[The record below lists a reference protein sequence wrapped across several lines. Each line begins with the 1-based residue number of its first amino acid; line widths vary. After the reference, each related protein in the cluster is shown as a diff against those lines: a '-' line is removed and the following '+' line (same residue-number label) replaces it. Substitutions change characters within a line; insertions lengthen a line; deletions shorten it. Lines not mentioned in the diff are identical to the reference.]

1 MVKIKVIHASKL
13 LAAAAA
19 VILAIALIV
28 LAVSASSG
36 AAQGTSGERAAAVA
50 AFSFWRP
57 PKMEFELPGENEH
70 ADLIVLEDAA
80 VQEDHTQPVE
90 RPRVLIYHT
99 HTHEAY
105 AQTAADPYRET
116 ESWRTEDQ
124 THSVVRVGEA
134 LAALLT
140 DYGFDVVHDTADYE
154 YPKLNTAYARSLDML
169 ETKRGETFNLC
180 VDLHRDAWDKS
191 MAECACI
198 GSQRA
203 AQLMMLIGNGG
214 NACGLHSRHCFKPCI
229 FGKCRARFINF
240 RQHYSH
246 IRFTYRLKAERREY
260 SPQLF
265 DFLFIFA
272 CNKQLHKRY
281 TSNFL
286 YIFIGKQRRRKI

>member
-28 LAVSASSG
+28 LAVSAAAG
-36 AAQGTSGERAAAVA
+36 AAQEASDERAAAVA
-50 AFSFWRP
+50 AFSFWKP

-70 ADLIVLEDAA
+70 ADLIILEDADA
-80 VQEDHTQPVE
+80 GEDRTLPVE

-134 LAALLT
+134 LAVLLT

-154 YPKLNTAYARSLDML
+154 YPRLNTAYARSLEML
-169 ETKRGETFNLC
+169 EARRGETFNLC
-180 VDLHRDAWDKS
+180 IDLHRDAWDAS
-191 MAECACI
+191 MAECARV

-203 AQLMMLIGNGG
+203 AQLMVLIGNGG
-214 NACGLHSRHCFKPCI
+214 NFEVKPDYEANLAFAARLTDCVNSLCDGL
-229 FGKCRARFINF
+229 CRPVMVKNGRYN
-240 RQHYSH
+240 QHQ
-246 IRFTYRLKAERREY
+246 FTPSVLIEVGHNLNTLDEALASMPVLAEALDDLLRE
-260 SPQLF
+260 
-265 DFLFIFA
+265 
-272 CNKQLHKRY
+272 
-281 TSNFL
+281 
-286 YIFIGKQRRRKI
+286 

>member
-57 PKMEFELPGENEH
+57 PKMEFELPGENVH

-214 NACGLHSRHCFKPCI
+214 NFDIKPDYEANLAFAARLTDRINALCDGL
-229 FGKCRARFINF
+229 CRPVMVKNGRYN
-240 RQHYSH
+240 QHL
-246 IRFTYRLKAERREY
+246 FTPSVLIEVGHNLNTLDEALASMPVLAEALADLLKE
-260 SPQLF
+260 S
-265 DFLFIFA
+265 
-272 CNKQLHKRY
+272 
-281 TSNFL
+281 
-286 YIFIGKQRRRKI
+286 

>member
-214 NACGLHSRHCFKPCI
+214 NFDIKPDYEANLVFAARLTDRINALCDGL
-229 FGKCRARFINF
+229 CRPVMVKNGRYN
-240 RQHYSH
+240 QHL
-246 IRFTYRLKAERREY
+246 FTPSVLIEVGHNLNTLDEALASMPVLAEALADLLKE
-260 SPQLF
+260 S
-265 DFLFIFA
+265 
-272 CNKQLHKRY
+272 
-281 TSNFL
+281 
-286 YIFIGKQRRRKI
+286 

>member
-124 THSVVRVGEA
+124 THSVVREA

-214 NACGLHSRHCFKPCI
+214 NFDIKPDYEANLAFAARLTDRINALCDGL
-229 FGKCRARFINF
+229 CRPVMVKNGRYN
-240 RQHYSH
+240 QHL
-246 IRFTYRLKAERREY
+246 FTPSVLIEVGHNLNTLDEALASMPVLAEALADLLKE
-260 SPQLF
+260 S
-265 DFLFIFA
+265 
-272 CNKQLHKRY
+272 
-281 TSNFL
+281 
-286 YIFIGKQRRRKI
+286 

>member
-169 ETKRGETFNLC
+169 ETKRGETVNLC

-214 NACGLHSRHCFKPCI
+214 NFDIKPDYEANLAFAARLTDRINALCDGL
-229 FGKCRARFINF
+229 CRPVMVKNGRYN
-240 RQHYSH
+240 QHL
-246 IRFTYRLKAERREY
+246 FTPSVLIEVGHNLNTLDEALASMPVLAEALADLLKE
-260 SPQLF
+260 S
-265 DFLFIFA
+265 
-272 CNKQLHKRY
+272 
-281 TSNFL
+281 
-286 YIFIGKQRRRKI
+286 

>member
-1 MVKIKVIHASKL
+1 MIRIKVIHASKL

-28 LAVSASSG
+28 LAVSAASD
-36 AAQGTSGERAAAVA
+36 AAREASIERAAAVA
-50 AFSFWRP
+50 AFSFWKP
-57 PKMEFELPGENEH
+57 PEMEFELPAENGR
-70 ADLIVLEDAA
+70 ASLIVLEDAT
-80 VQEDHTQPVE
+80 VQEDHAQPVE

-105 AQTAADPYRET
+105 AQTEENPYRET

-169 ETKRGETFNLC
+169 ESRRAETFSLC
-180 VDLHRDAWDKS
+180 IDLHRDAWDQS
-191 MAECACI
+191 MAECAYI

-214 NACGLHSRHCFKPCI
+214 NFDVKPDYEANLAFAARLTDRVNALCDNLCRPVMVKNGRYNQHLFTPSVLIEVGHNLNTLDEALASMPVLAEALAGL
-229 FGKCRARFINF
+229 
-240 RQHYSH
+240 
-246 IRFTYRLKAERREY
+246 LRE
-260 SPQLF
+260 
-265 DFLFIFA
+265 
-272 CNKQLHKRY
+272 
-281 TSNFL
+281 
-286 YIFIGKQRRRKI
+286 G

>member
-214 NACGLHSRHCFKPCI
+214 NFDIKPDYEANLAFAARLTDRINALCDGL
-229 FGKCRARFINF
+229 CRPVMVKNGRYN
-240 RQHYSH
+240 QHL
-246 IRFTYRLKAERREY
+246 FTPSVLIEVGHNLNTLDEALASMPVLAKALADLLKE
-260 SPQLF
+260 S
-265 DFLFIFA
+265 
-272 CNKQLHKRY
+272 
-281 TSNFL
+281 
-286 YIFIGKQRRRKI
+286 

>member
-180 VDLHRDAWDKS
+180 VDLHRYAWDKS

-214 NACGLHSRHCFKPCI
+214 NFDIKPDYEANLAFAARLTDRINALCDGL
-229 FGKCRARFINF
+229 CRPVMVKNGRYN
-240 RQHYSH
+240 QHL
-246 IRFTYRLKAERREY
+246 FTPSVLIEVGHNLNTLDEALASMPVLAEALADLLKE
-260 SPQLF
+260 S
-265 DFLFIFA
+265 
-272 CNKQLHKRY
+272 
-281 TSNFL
+281 
-286 YIFIGKQRRRKI
+286 

>member
-99 HTHEAY
+99 HTPEAY

-214 NACGLHSRHCFKPCI
+214 NFDIKPDYEANLAFAARLTDRINALCDGL
-229 FGKCRARFINF
+229 CRPVMVKNGRYN
-240 RQHYSH
+240 QHL
-246 IRFTYRLKAERREY
+246 FTPSVLIEVGHNLNTLDEALASMPVLAEALADLLKE
-260 SPQLF
+260 S
-265 DFLFIFA
+265 
-272 CNKQLHKRY
+272 
-281 TSNFL
+281 
-286 YIFIGKQRRRKI
+286 

>member
-180 VDLHRDAWDKS
+180 FDLHRDAWDKS

-214 NACGLHSRHCFKPCI
+214 NFDIKPDYEANLAFAARLTDRINALCDGL
-229 FGKCRARFINF
+229 CRPVMVKNGRYN
-240 RQHYSH
+240 QHL
-246 IRFTYRLKAERREY
+246 FTPSVLIEVGHNLNTLDEALASMPVLAEALADLLKE
-260 SPQLF
+260 S
-265 DFLFIFA
+265 
-272 CNKQLHKRY
+272 
-281 TSNFL
+281 
-286 YIFIGKQRRRKI
+286 

>member
-70 ADLIVLEDAA
+70 ADLIVHEDAA

-214 NACGLHSRHCFKPCI
+214 NFDIKPDYEANLAFAARLTDRINALCDGL
-229 FGKCRARFINF
+229 CRPVMVKNGRYN
-240 RQHYSH
+240 QHL
-246 IRFTYRLKAERREY
+246 FTPSVLIEVGHNLNTLDEALASMPVLAEALADLLKE
-260 SPQLF
+260 S
-265 DFLFIFA
+265 
-272 CNKQLHKRY
+272 
-281 TSNFL
+281 
-286 YIFIGKQRRRKI
+286 

>member
-198 GSQRA
+198 SSQRA

-214 NACGLHSRHCFKPCI
+214 NFDIKPDYEANLAFAARLTDRINALCDGL
-229 FGKCRARFINF
+229 CRPVMVKNGRYN
-240 RQHYSH
+240 QHL
-246 IRFTYRLKAERREY
+246 FTPSVLIEVGHNLNTLDEALASMPVLAEALADLLKE
-260 SPQLF
+260 S
-265 DFLFIFA
+265 
-272 CNKQLHKRY
+272 
-281 TSNFL
+281 
-286 YIFIGKQRRRKI
+286 

>member
-1 MVKIKVIHASKL
+1 
-13 LAAAAA
+13 
-19 VILAIALIV
+19 
-28 LAVSASSG
+28 
-36 AAQGTSGERAAAVA
+36 
-50 AFSFWRP
+50 
-57 PKMEFELPGENEH
+57 MEFELPGENEH

-105 AQTAADPYRET
+105 AQTASDPYRET

-214 NACGLHSRHCFKPCI
+214 NFDIKPDYEANLAFAARLTDRINVLCDGL
-229 FGKCRARFINF
+229 CRPVMVKNGRYN
-240 RQHYSH
+240 QHL
-246 IRFTYRLKAERREY
+246 FTPSVLIEVGHNLNTLDEALTSMPVLAEALADLLKE
-260 SPQLF
+260 S
-265 DFLFIFA
+265 
-272 CNKQLHKRY
+272 
-281 TSNFL
+281 
-286 YIFIGKQRRRKI
+286 

>member
-214 NACGLHSRHCFKPCI
+214 NFDIKPDYEANLAFAARLTDRINALCDGL
-229 FGKCRARFINF
+229 CRPVMVKNGRYN
-240 RQHYSH
+240 QHL
-246 IRFTYRLKAERREY
+246 FTPSVLIEVGHNLNTLDEALASMPVLAEALADLLKE
-260 SPQLF
+260 S
-265 DFLFIFA
+265 
-272 CNKQLHKRY
+272 
-281 TSNFL
+281 
-286 YIFIGKQRRRKI
+286 

>member
-1 MVKIKVIHASKL
+1 M
-13 LAAAAA
+13 
-19 VILAIALIV
+19 
-28 LAVSASSG
+28 G
-36 AAQGTSGERAAAVA
+36 
-50 AFSFWRP
+50 
-57 PKMEFELPGENEH
+57 FELPGENEH

-214 NACGLHSRHCFKPCI
+214 NFDIKPDYEANLAFAARLTDRINALCDGL
-229 FGKCRARFINF
+229 CRPVMVKNGRYN
-240 RQHYSH
+240 QHL
-246 IRFTYRLKAERREY
+246 FTPSVLIEVGHNLNTLDEALASMPVLAEALADLLKE
-260 SPQLF
+260 S
-265 DFLFIFA
+265 
-272 CNKQLHKRY
+272 
-281 TSNFL
+281 
-286 YIFIGKQRRRKI
+286 

>member
-70 ADLIVLEDAA
+70 ADLIVLEGAA

-214 NACGLHSRHCFKPCI
+214 NFDIKPDYEANLAFAARLTDRINALCDGL
-229 FGKCRARFINF
+229 CRPVMVKNGRYN
-240 RQHYSH
+240 QHL
-246 IRFTYRLKAERREY
+246 FTPSVLIEVGHNLNTLDEALASMPVLAEALADLLKE
-260 SPQLF
+260 S
-265 DFLFIFA
+265 
-272 CNKQLHKRY
+272 
-281 TSNFL
+281 
-286 YIFIGKQRRRKI
+286 

>member
-50 AFSFWRP
+50 DFSFWRP

-214 NACGLHSRHCFKPCI
+214 NFDIKPDYEANLAFAARLTDRINALCDGL
-229 FGKCRARFINF
+229 CRPVMVKNGRYN
-240 RQHYSH
+240 QHL
-246 IRFTYRLKAERREY
+246 FTPSVLIEVGHNLNTLDEALASMPVLAEALADLLKE
-260 SPQLF
+260 S
-265 DFLFIFA
+265 
-272 CNKQLHKRY
+272 
-281 TSNFL
+281 
-286 YIFIGKQRRRKI
+286 

>member
-180 VDLHRDAWDKS
+180 VDLHRDAWYKS

-214 NACGLHSRHCFKPCI
+214 NFDIKPDYEANLAFAARLTDRINALCDGL
-229 FGKCRARFINF
+229 CRPVMVKNGRYN
-240 RQHYSH
+240 QHL
-246 IRFTYRLKAERREY
+246 FTPSVLIEVGHNLNTLDEALTSMPVMAEALADLLKE
-260 SPQLF
+260 S
-265 DFLFIFA
+265 
-272 CNKQLHKRY
+272 
-281 TSNFL
+281 
-286 YIFIGKQRRRKI
+286 

>member
-214 NACGLHSRHCFKPCI
+214 NFDIKPDYEANLAFAARLTDRINALCDGL
-229 FGKCRARFINF
+229 CRPVMVKNGRYN
-240 RQHYSH
+240 QHL
-246 IRFTYRLKAERREY
+246 FTPSVLIEVGHNLNTLDEALTSMPVLAEALADLLKE
-260 SPQLF
+260 S
-265 DFLFIFA
+265 
-272 CNKQLHKRY
+272 
-281 TSNFL
+281 
-286 YIFIGKQRRRKI
+286 

>member
-28 LAVSASSG
+28 LAVSASLG
-36 AAQGTSGERAAAVA
+36 AAQGTSGERAAAVT

-214 NACGLHSRHCFKPCI
+214 NFDIKPDYEANLAFAARLTDRINALCDGL
-229 FGKCRARFINF
+229 CRPVMVKNGRYN
-240 RQHYSH
+240 QHL
-246 IRFTYRLKAERREY
+246 FTPSVLIEVGHNLNTLDEALASMPVLAEALADLLKE
-260 SPQLF
+260 S
-265 DFLFIFA
+265 
-272 CNKQLHKRY
+272 
-281 TSNFL
+281 
-286 YIFIGKQRRRKI
+286 

>member
-105 AQTAADPYRET
+105 AQTASDPYRET

-214 NACGLHSRHCFKPCI
+214 NFDIKPDYEANLAFAARLTDRINALCDGL
-229 FGKCRARFINF
+229 CRPVMVKNGRYN
-240 RQHYSH
+240 QHL
-246 IRFTYRLKAERREY
+246 FTPSVLIEVGHNLNTLDEALTSMPVLAEALADLLKE
-260 SPQLF
+260 S
-265 DFLFIFA
+265 
-272 CNKQLHKRY
+272 
-281 TSNFL
+281 
-286 YIFIGKQRRRKI
+286 

>member
-36 AAQGTSGERAAAVA
+36 AAQGTSGEKAAAVA

-191 MAECACI
+191 RAECACI

-214 NACGLHSRHCFKPCI
+214 NFDIKPDYEANLAFAARLTDRINALCDGL
-229 FGKCRARFINF
+229 CRPVMVKNGRYN
-240 RQHYSH
+240 QHL
-246 IRFTYRLKAERREY
+246 FTPSVLIEVGHNLNTLDEALASMPVLAEALADLLKE
-260 SPQLF
+260 S
-265 DFLFIFA
+265 
-272 CNKQLHKRY
+272 
-281 TSNFL
+281 
-286 YIFIGKQRRRKI
+286 

>member
-214 NACGLHSRHCFKPCI
+214 NFDIKPDYEANLAFAARLTDRINALCDGL
-229 FGKCRARFINF
+229 CRPVMVKNGRYN
-240 RQHYSH
+240 QHL
-246 IRFTYRLKAERREY
+246 FTPSVLIEVGHNLNTLDEALASMPVLAEALAYLLKE
-260 SPQLF
+260 S
-265 DFLFIFA
+265 
-272 CNKQLHKRY
+272 
-281 TSNFL
+281 
-286 YIFIGKQRRRKI
+286 

>member
-80 VQEDHTQPVE
+80 VQEDHKQPVE

-214 NACGLHSRHCFKPCI
+214 NFDIKPDYEANLAFAARLTDRINALCDGL
-229 FGKCRARFINF
+229 CRPVMVKNGRYN
-240 RQHYSH
+240 QHL
-246 IRFTYRLKAERREY
+246 FTPSVLIEVGHNLNTLDEALASMPVLAEALADLLKE
-260 SPQLF
+260 S
-265 DFLFIFA
+265 
-272 CNKQLHKRY
+272 
-281 TSNFL
+281 
-286 YIFIGKQRRRKI
+286 

>member
-154 YPKLNTAYARSLDML
+154 YPKLNTAYARSLVML

-214 NACGLHSRHCFKPCI
+214 NFDIKPDYEANLAFAARLTDRINALCDGL
-229 FGKCRARFINF
+229 CRPVMVKNGRYN
-240 RQHYSH
+240 QHL
-246 IRFTYRLKAERREY
+246 FTPSVLIEVGHNLNTLDEALASMPVLAEALADLLKE
-260 SPQLF
+260 S
-265 DFLFIFA
+265 
-272 CNKQLHKRY
+272 
-281 TSNFL
+281 
-286 YIFIGKQRRRKI
+286 

>member
-36 AAQGTSGERAAAVA
+36 TAQGTSGERAAAVA

-214 NACGLHSRHCFKPCI
+214 NFDIKPDYEANLAFAARLTDRINALCDGL
-229 FGKCRARFINF
+229 CRPVMVKNGRYN
-240 RQHYSH
+240 QHL
-246 IRFTYRLKAERREY
+246 FTPSVLIEVGHNLNTLDEALASMPVLAEALADLLKE
-260 SPQLF
+260 S
-265 DFLFIFA
+265 
-272 CNKQLHKRY
+272 
-281 TSNFL
+281 
-286 YIFIGKQRRRKI
+286 

>member
-214 NACGLHSRHCFKPCI
+214 NFDIKPDYEAHLAFAARLTDRINALCDGL
-229 FGKCRARFINF
+229 CRPVMVKNGRYN
-240 RQHYSH
+240 QHL
-246 IRFTYRLKAERREY
+246 FTPSVLIEVGHNLNTLDEALASMPVLAEALADLLKE
-260 SPQLF
+260 S
-265 DFLFIFA
+265 
-272 CNKQLHKRY
+272 
-281 TSNFL
+281 
-286 YIFIGKQRRRKI
+286 

>member
-116 ESWRTEDQ
+116 KSWRTEDQ

-214 NACGLHSRHCFKPCI
+214 NFDIKPDYEANLAFAARLTDRINALCDGL
-229 FGKCRARFINF
+229 CRPVMVKNGRYN
-240 RQHYSH
+240 QHL
-246 IRFTYRLKAERREY
+246 FTPSVLIEVGHNLNTLDEALASMPVLAEALADLLKE
-260 SPQLF
+260 S
-265 DFLFIFA
+265 
-272 CNKQLHKRY
+272 
-281 TSNFL
+281 
-286 YIFIGKQRRRKI
+286 

>member
-57 PKMEFELPGENEH
+57 PKMEFERPGENEH

-214 NACGLHSRHCFKPCI
+214 NFDIKPDYEANLAFAARLTDRINALCDGL
-229 FGKCRARFINF
+229 CRPVMVKNGRYN
-240 RQHYSH
+240 QHL
-246 IRFTYRLKAERREY
+246 FTPSVLIEVGHNLNTLDEALASMPVLAEALADLLKE
-260 SPQLF
+260 S
-265 DFLFIFA
+265 
-272 CNKQLHKRY
+272 
-281 TSNFL
+281 
-286 YIFIGKQRRRKI
+286 

>member
-180 VDLHRDAWDKS
+180 VDLHRYAWDKS

-203 AQLMMLIGNGG
+203 AHLMMLIGNGG
-214 NACGLHSRHCFKPCI
+214 NFDIKPDYEANLAFAARLTDRINALCDGL
-229 FGKCRARFINF
+229 CRPVMVKNGRYN
-240 RQHYSH
+240 QHL
-246 IRFTYRLKAERREY
+246 FTPSVLIEVGHNLNTLDEALASMPVLAEALADLLKE
-260 SPQLF
+260 S
-265 DFLFIFA
+265 
-272 CNKQLHKRY
+272 
-281 TSNFL
+281 
-286 YIFIGKQRRRKI
+286 

>member
-28 LAVSASSG
+28 LAVNASSG
-36 AAQGTSGERAAAVA
+36 AAQKTSGERAAAVA
-50 AFSFWRP
+50 AFSFWKP
-57 PKMEFELPGENEH
+57 PKMEFELPVENEH

-80 VQEDHTQPVE
+80 IQEDHTQPVA

-180 VDLHRDAWDKS
+180 IDLHRDAWDKS
-191 MAECACI
+191 MAECAYV

-214 NACGLHSRHCFKPCI
+214 NFDVKPDYEANLAFAARLTDRVNALCDGL
-229 FGKCRARFINF
+229 CRPVMVKNGRYN
-240 RQHYSH
+240 QHL
-246 IRFTYRLKAERREY
+246 FTPSVLIEVGHNLNTLEEALASMPVLAEALADLLKE
-260 SPQLF
+260 
-265 DFLFIFA
+265 
-272 CNKQLHKRY
+272 
-281 TSNFL
+281 
-286 YIFIGKQRRRKI
+286 G

>member
-154 YPKLNTAYARSLDML
+154 
-169 ETKRGETFNLC
+169 
-180 VDLHRDAWDKS
+180 
-191 MAECACI
+191 
-198 GSQRA
+198 
-203 AQLMMLIGNGG
+203 
-214 NACGLHSRHCFKPCI
+214 
-229 FGKCRARFINF
+229 
-240 RQHYSH
+240 
-246 IRFTYRLKAERREY
+246 
-260 SPQLF
+260 
-265 DFLFIFA
+265 
-272 CNKQLHKRY
+272 
-281 TSNFL
+281 
-286 YIFIGKQRRRKI
+286 

>member
-36 AAQGTSGERAAAVA
+36 AAQKTSGERAAAVA
-50 AFSFWRP
+50 AFSFWKP
-57 PKMEFELPGENEH
+57 PKMEFELPVENEH

-80 VQEDHTQPVE
+80 IQEDHTQPVA

-105 AQTAADPYRET
+105 AQTVADPYRET

-191 MAECACI
+191 MAECAYV

-214 NACGLHSRHCFKPCI
+214 NFDVKPDYEANLAFAARLTDRVNALCDGL
-229 FGKCRARFINF
+229 CRPVMVKNGRYN
-240 RQHYSH
+240 QHL
-246 IRFTYRLKAERREY
+246 FTPSVLIEVGHNLNTLEEALASMPVLAEALADLLKE
-260 SPQLF
+260 
-265 DFLFIFA
+265 
-272 CNKQLHKRY
+272 
-281 TSNFL
+281 
-286 YIFIGKQRRRKI
+286 G

>member
-180 VDLHRDAWDKS
+180 VDLHRDAWDRS
-191 MAECACI
+191 MAECAYV

-214 NACGLHSRHCFKPCI
+214 NFDIKPDYEANLAFAARLTDRINALCDGL
-229 FGKCRARFINF
+229 CRPVMVKNGRYN
-240 RQHYSH
+240 QHL
-246 IRFTYRLKAERREY
+246 FTPSVLIEVGHNLNTLDEALASMPVLAEALADLLKE
-260 SPQLF
+260 S
-265 DFLFIFA
+265 
-272 CNKQLHKRY
+272 
-281 TSNFL
+281 
-286 YIFIGKQRRRKI
+286 

>member
-1 MVKIKVIHASKL
+1 MVKIKVIHVSKL

-214 NACGLHSRHCFKPCI
+214 NFDIKPDYEANLAFAARLTDRINALCDGL
-229 FGKCRARFINF
+229 CRPVMVKNGRYN
-240 RQHYSH
+240 QHL
-246 IRFTYRLKAERREY
+246 FTPSVLIEVGHNLNTLDEALASMPVLAEALADLLKE
-260 SPQLF
+260 S
-265 DFLFIFA
+265 
-272 CNKQLHKRY
+272 
-281 TSNFL
+281 
-286 YIFIGKQRRRKI
+286 